1 MDELEKFPT
10 YDYVISMYSP
20 IARVIDPIRKIPA
33 KNRMWILEPFYE
45 GDIYIN
51 NDQIIK
57 LNDINEYSHL
67 YDEIKT
73 HNFQGCNILI
83 DSTGFY
89 IPILLY
95 LLRVLYSINVCRFD
109 VLYTEPDMYSDAEET
124 MFSEDFV
131 EVSGVEGMT
140 GINTSNMSNDLLI
153 IASGYDH
160 SRIADV
166 ANDKRNAKKILMFGF
181 PALSPIMFQENILR
195 VYRAEPILGMD
206 CFKDLESNLYAPA
219 SDPFV
224 TAQTIHDYIKRQ
236 KELQQNNI
244 DKEFSNIYMAP
255 LSTKPM
261 AIGMGLY
268 YLWEKGWENNIS
280 IIYPFCRHNI
290 VDNSKGISKIWKY
303 EFMLPAR

>member
-1 MDELEKFPT
+1 MDELENFPT
-10 YDYVISMYSP
+10 YDYIISMYSP
-20 IARVIDPIRKIPA
+20 IARIIDPIKKIPT
-33 KNRMWILEPFYE
+33 KNRIWISESLYGE
-45 GDIYIN
+45 DIYIN
-51 NDQIIK
+51 DDQIIK
-57 LNDINEYSHL
+57 LDDINNYLHI

-73 HNFQGCNILI
+73 LNFKGCNILI
-83 DSTGFY
+83 DCTGFY
-89 IPILLY
+89 IPILLF
-95 LLRVLYSINVCRFD
+95 LMRVLYSMNVCKFD

-124 MFSEDFV
+124 AFSEDFI

-140 GINTSNMSNDLLI
+140 GLNTSNMSNDLLI

-166 ANDKRNAKKILMFGF
+166 ANDKRNAKKVLMFGF
-181 PALSPIMFQENILR
+181 PALSPIMFQENIMR

-206 CFKDLESNLYAPA
+206 CFKDMESNLYAPA

-224 TAQTIHDYIKRQ
+224 TAQTIHDYVERQIKC
-236 KELQQNNI
+236 LHNNLDNEI
-244 DKEFSNIYMAP
+244 SNIYLAP

-268 YLWEKGWENNIS
+268 YLWEKGWKNNIS

-303 EFMLPAR
+303 EFVLPAR